1 MKRRTRIVLV
11 TFFLTALAVVLI
23 ANFSLGDKQVD
34 RKVDKLYN
42 VEDAQ
47 FRRVMGSLLGPQ
59 MLDGNRVTALVNGDQ
74 IFPAM
79 LEAIR
84 GARRT
89 ITLETYIYWS
99 GDIERQFTAALS
111 ERARAGVKVHVILD
125 WLGSFKAEDDVIDSL
140 KAAGVDV
147 QLYNA
152 PRWYTLARFNNRT
165 HRKLL
170 IVDGRVGFT
179 GGVGIADEWAGN
191 AQDPDHWR
199 DTQFKVEGPAVSQM
213 QAAFVENWIDITGD
227 VLHGETYFP
236 PLEPVGKALGQVF
249 VSSPGG
255 GAEVMQLMYMLSI
268 AAAKKSIRL
277 SASYFIPDDVGIK
290 TFVDALKRGVKVQ
303 IILPG
308 PYQDVKIVGAASKD
322 EWGELLRHGAE
333 IYEYQPTM
341 FHTKVVVVD
350 DLWTSVGSTNF
361 NSRSFS
367 VDDEANLNVY
377 DAEFAAINTR
387 IFEDDLKRSRRYT
400 LEEWEA
406 RPLHRKIIE
415 KTLGVFS
422 SQL

>member
-11 TFFLTALAVVLI
+11 TFFLTALAVILI

-47 FRRVMGSLLGPQ
+47 FRRVMASLLGPQ
-59 MLDGNRVTALVNGDQ
+59 LLEGNRVTTLVNGDQ

-84 GARRT
+84 GAQRT

-99 GDIERQFTAALS
+99 GDVERQFTAALS
-111 ERARAGVKVHVILD
+111 ERARAGVKVHLILD

-199 DTQFKVEGPAVSQM
+199 DTQFKVEGPAVAQM
-213 QAAFVENWIDITGD
+213 QSAFVENWIDITGD
-227 VLHGETYFP
+227 VLHGEAYFP
-236 PLEPVGKALGQVF
+236 PLEPAGKALAQVF

-387 IFEDDLKRSRRYT
+387 IFEDDLKKSRRYT
-400 LEEWEA
+400 LEEWQA